1 MVETRDRLL
10 QKLSDKRN
18 LQAKDCES
26 PRTLDTYQEGGE
38 VSATERVNNPSER
51 NQSLTEITNAAK
63 ELEID
68 EKTSFEQWFEDTD
81 IESSSVTAH
90 TKFQHEEDV
99 SDLEDYGSDLSDRL
113 SGHRG
118 ARDTRV
124 PSPDGSNDWVQLKGS
139 SDRGGSQRKAVNLKG
154 KDSEDES
161 NDWLTVDEF
170 N

>member
-1 MVETRDRLL
+1 MVEARDRLL
-10 QKLSDKRN
+10 QKLSNKN
-18 LQAKDCES
+18 SEAEDCES
-26 PRTLDTYQEGGE
+26 PRTLDTYQEGAE
-38 VSATERVNNPSER
+38 VSATERVNNRSER
-51 NQSLTEITNAAK
+51 DQILTEITSAAK

-68 EKTSFEQWFEDTD
+68 EKTRFEQWFEDTD
-81 IESSSVTAH
+81 IESSSVTA
-90 TKFQHEEDV
+90 TKFQHEEDA

-118 ARDTRV
+118 AQDTRV

-139 SDRGGSQRKAVNLKG
+139 SDRGGSRQKSVNLKG